1 MSEDEID
8 WGAERRKV
16 RPVVM
21 SDTDPWKVQRYTRA
35 DRVFDR
41 IAFGVLGGVGIAVI
55 ILAFANLA
63 AGSGT

>member
-21 SDTDPWKVQRYTRA
+21 SDTDPWKVQRYNRA

-41 IAFGVLGGVGIAVI
+41 IASGVLGVVGAAIVV
-55 ILAFANLA
+55 LA
-63 AGSGT
+63 ACVCHDMVS